1 MTMRTT
7 LILGLLVGL
16 MLLGHARGTGLRSAA
31 AQQPAQQS
39 APMPRIIESGP
50 TGDGYQWSIG
60 RATEGGPRRFQALER
75 TPEGM
80 VWRTEA
86 AHPEVLEPTE
96 AGRYREF
103 LPYLFGAEGLRVVV
117 PVSPLSQPETRP
129 RAVVEPLPTPAL
141 R

>member
-1 MTMRTT
+1 MIMRTT
-7 LILGLLVGL
+7 LILGLLVGIV
-16 MLLGHARGTGLRSAA
+16 MVLGAARGAGPRSAA
-31 AQQPAQQS
+31 AQQPA
-39 APMPRIIESGP
+39 AMPRIIESGP

-80 VWRTEA
+80 VWRTEP

-103 LPYLFGAEGLRVVV
+103 LPYLFGADGLRVVV
-117 PVSPLSQPETRP
+117 PASPLSRPGTRP
-129 RAVVEPLPTPAL
+129 GAVVDPLPTPAG